1 MRAVPLAI
9 FVFALG
15 LATVCHAATVRVAV
29 ASNFSGPMKKI
40 TQEFEASSPHKVVLT
55 FGSSGK
61 FYAQIRS
68 GAPFDVFYSADEQK
82 PTRLASDQLAEAKSQ
97 FCYAVGVL
105 ALWSAKRPQVEL
117 NERSLSNT
125 TFSKLAI
132 ANPRLAPYGAAAVDV
147 IKNLGLW
154 ERLQKSLVQGENI
167 TQTFQF
173 VQSGNADLGFVALSQ
188 LHLQPEPSTD
198 TYWIVP
204 DSLHTPIRQD
214 AILLKR
220 GLDNPAAAALLEFTK
235 SAKARSII
243 ENFGYRTPGPH

>member
-9 FVFALG
+9 LVFTFALT
-15 LATVCHAATVRVAV
+15 TVCQAATVRVAV

-40 TQEFEASSPHKVVLT
+40 AREFEASSSHNVVLT

-82 PTRLASDQLAEAKSQ
+82 PTRLVSEHLAEAKSQ

-105 ALWSAKRPQVEL
+105 ALWSANRPQVVL
-117 NERSLSNT
+117 NERTLSQAS
-125 TFSKLAI
+125 FSKLAI
-132 ANPRLAPYGAAAVDV
+132 ANPRLAPYGAAAVEV
-147 IKNLGLW
+147 IKTLGLW
-154 ERLQKSLVQGENI
+154 DALQKSLVQGENI

-188 LHLQPEPSTD
+188 LQLQPETSAN

-214 AILLKR
+214 AILLNR
-220 GLDNPAAAALLEFTK
+220 GQDNPAAMALLEFTK
-235 SAKARSII
+235 SAKARTII
-243 ENFGYRTPGPH
+243 ENFGYRIPDSD